1 LWRGNVTIES
11 ELRRKIVASQE
22 RERMWTW
29 TMRCHVVLA
38 CMAGLVL
45 IASSAGWIYALGPIA
60 IVGVIGAIVCVV
72 FAARHLFASFMA

>member
-1 LWRGNVTIES
+1 VTIES

-29 TMRCHVVLA
+29 TTRCHIVLA

-45 IASSAGWIYALGPIA
+45 IAYSAGWIYALGPIA
-60 IVGVIGAIVCVV
+60 VVGVIGSIICVV
-72 FAARHLFASFMA
+72 FAVRHLFASFIA

>member
-1 LWRGNVTIES
+1 VTIES

>member
-1 LWRGNVTIES
+1 VSTEL

-22 RERMWTW
+22 RGRMWAW
-29 TMRCHVVLA
+29 TIRCHVVLA

-45 IASSAGWIYALGPIA
+45 FASSAGWIYALDPIA
-60 IVGVIGAIVCVV
+60 VVGVIGAIVCIV